1 MTGMSRRETWP
12 EGHFFQA
19 AFTKRDTQQLHDAN
33 TRNLLPDPFQIA
45 HNRQVQRILSNRPDR
60 TASGTMDVLWTHF
73 VANRGAITRS
83 LPQRPLK
90 PEHDPSTTRR
100 RTTGAAHAKV
110 KRGYVV
116 PPGVYARSTRMS
128 ITYRPPFDEDD
139 ERDLRA
145 LYRKPGPGANP
156 ELDAAVRRRWHPGHS
171 WHPGWGAAA
180 CAVMVAGLFA
190 WTDMREAIDDTE
202 PQMELVAVQANE
214 ATQEAA
220 SASAAP
226 ASDAP
231 PLRRVV
237 ALQQEPAVP
246 AQPAAAQPAMAVTAA
261 APAAPAPAAAETAAA
276 ETAAQEAAPAAA
288 QEAPAESQQV
298 AAFTEQ
304 DIEAR
309 VAQIRGLIVDDREED
324 AVHALRELQRG
335 APDFALPDDLQELS
349 RQNPA

>member
-1 MTGMSRRETWP
+1 
-12 EGHFFQA
+12 
-19 AFTKRDTQQLHDAN
+19 
-33 TRNLLPDPFQIA
+33 
-45 HNRQVQRILSNRPDR
+45 
-60 TASGTMDVLWTHF
+60 
-73 VANRGAITRS
+73 
-83 LPQRPLK
+83 
-90 PEHDPSTTRR
+90 
-100 RTTGAAHAKV
+100 
-110 KRGYVV
+110 
-116 PPGVYARSTRMS
+116 MS

-190 WTDMREAIDDTE
+190 WTDMREAIEDTE
-202 PQMELVAVQANE
+202 PQMQLVAVQE
-214 ATQEAA
+214 SDAA
-220 SASAAP
+220 QAAPSASAAP
-226 ASDAP
+226 ASDP
-231 PLRRVV
+231 SPLRRVV

-246 AQPAAAQPAMAVTAA
+246 AQPAVSQPASTQPASTHPAAAQPAAAA
-261 APAAPAPAAAETAAA
+261 APAEPAAP
-276 ETAAQEAAPAAA
+276 ETAAQESAQAAA
-288 QEAPAESQQV
+288 QEAPAEAQQV

-324 AVHALRELQRG
+324 AVQALRELQRG

>member
-1 MTGMSRRETWP
+1 
-12 EGHFFQA
+12 
-19 AFTKRDTQQLHDAN
+19 
-33 TRNLLPDPFQIA
+33 
-45 HNRQVQRILSNRPDR
+45 
-60 TASGTMDVLWTHF
+60 
-73 VANRGAITRS
+73 
-83 LPQRPLK
+83 
-90 PEHDPSTTRR
+90 
-100 RTTGAAHAKV
+100 
-110 KRGYVV
+110 
-116 PPGVYARSTRMS
+116 MS

-202 PQMELVAVQANE
+202 PQMQLVAVQANE
-214 ATQEAA
+214 ATQDAA

-261 APAAPAPAAAETAAA
+261 TPAAPAPAAAETAAA

>member
-1 MTGMSRRETWP
+1 
-12 EGHFFQA
+12 
-19 AFTKRDTQQLHDAN
+19 
-33 TRNLLPDPFQIA
+33 
-45 HNRQVQRILSNRPDR
+45 
-60 TASGTMDVLWTHF
+60 
-73 VANRGAITRS
+73 
-83 LPQRPLK
+83 
-90 PEHDPSTTRR
+90 
-100 RTTGAAHAKV
+100 
-110 KRGYVV
+110 
-116 PPGVYARSTRMS
+116 MS

-190 WTDMREAIDDTE
+190 WTDMREAIEDTE
-202 PQMELVAVQANE
+202 PQMQLVAVQE
-214 ATQEAA
+214 SDAA
-220 SASAAP
+220 QAAPSASAAP
-226 ASDAP
+226 ASDP
-231 PLRRVV
+231 SPLRRVV
-237 ALQQEPAVP
+237 ALQQEPAVTAQP
-246 AQPAAAQPAMAVTAA
+246 AVSQPASTQPVSTHPAAAQSAAAA
-261 APAAPAPAAAETAAA
+261 APAEPAAP
-276 ETAAQEAAPAAA
+276 ETAAQESAQAAA
-288 QEAPAESQQV
+288 QEAPAEAQQV

-324 AVHALRELQRG
+324 AVQALRELQRG

>member
-1 MTGMSRRETWP
+1 
-12 EGHFFQA
+12 
-19 AFTKRDTQQLHDAN
+19 
-33 TRNLLPDPFQIA
+33 
-45 HNRQVQRILSNRPDR
+45 
-60 TASGTMDVLWTHF
+60 
-73 VANRGAITRS
+73 
-83 LPQRPLK
+83 
-90 PEHDPSTTRR
+90 
-100 RTTGAAHAKV
+100 
-110 KRGYVV
+110 
-116 PPGVYARSTRMS
+116 MS

-190 WTDMREAIDDTE
+190 WTDMREAIEDTE
-202 PQMELVAVQANE
+202 PQMQLVAVQE
-214 ATQEAA
+214 SEAA
-220 SASAAP
+220 PEAAAASPAP
-226 ASDAP
+226 SNDAS

-237 ALQQEPAVP
+237 ALQQEPAAP
-246 AQPAAAQPAMAVTAA
+246 AQPIAAQPVVA
-261 APAAPAPAAAETAAA
+261 AAPAPAAS
-276 ETAAQEAAPAAA
+276 ETAAQEPAASA
-288 QEAPAESQQV
+288 TQEAPAASQNV
-298 AAFTEQ
+298 VAFTEQ

-324 AVHALRELQRG
+324 AVQALRELQRG

>member
-1 MTGMSRRETWP
+1 
-12 EGHFFQA
+12 
-19 AFTKRDTQQLHDAN
+19 
-33 TRNLLPDPFQIA
+33 
-45 HNRQVQRILSNRPDR
+45 
-60 TASGTMDVLWTHF
+60 
-73 VANRGAITRS
+73 
-83 LPQRPLK
+83 
-90 PEHDPSTTRR
+90 
-100 RTTGAAHAKV
+100 
-110 KRGYVV
+110 
-116 PPGVYARSTRMS
+116 MS

-190 WTDMREAIDDTE
+190 WTDMREAIEDTE
-202 PQMELVAVQANE
+202 PQMQLVAVQESETAQD
-214 ATQEAA
+214 AS
-220 SASAAP
+220 SASATP
-226 ASDAP
+226 AGDPS

-237 ALQQEPAVP
+237 ALQQEPAAP
-246 AQPAAAQPAMAVTAA
+246 AQPAVSQSASTQPASTQSALTQPAVMQSAA
-261 APAAPAPAAAETAAA
+261 ATASAEPAPAAAETAAQQS
-276 ETAAQEAAPAAA
+276 AQAAA
-288 QEAPAESQQV
+288 QETAPEAQQV
-298 AAFTEQ
+298 VAFTEQ

-324 AVHALRELQRG
+324 AVQALRELQRG

>member
-1 MTGMSRRETWP
+1 
-12 EGHFFQA
+12 
-19 AFTKRDTQQLHDAN
+19 
-33 TRNLLPDPFQIA
+33 
-45 HNRQVQRILSNRPDR
+45 
-60 TASGTMDVLWTHF
+60 
-73 VANRGAITRS
+73 
-83 LPQRPLK
+83 
-90 PEHDPSTTRR
+90 
-100 RTTGAAHAKV
+100 
-110 KRGYVV
+110 
-116 PPGVYARSTRMS
+116 MS

-202 PQMELVAVQANE
+202 PQMQLVAVQESDSAQD
-214 ATQEAA
+214 AS
-220 SASAAP
+220 SASATP
-226 ASDAP
+226 ASDP
-231 PLRRVV
+231 SPLRRVV
-237 ALQQEPAVP
+237 ALQQEPVAP
-246 AQPAAAQPAMAVTAA
+246 AQPAVMQPPAPQSATTSTTMAA
-261 APAAPAPAAAETAAA
+261 APAELAPAAT
-276 ETAAQEAAPAAA
+276 ETAAQAPA
-288 QEAPAESQQV
+288 QETPAEAQQV

-324 AVHALRELQRG
+324 AVQALRELQRG

>member
-1 MTGMSRRETWP
+1 
-12 EGHFFQA
+12 
-19 AFTKRDTQQLHDAN
+19 
-33 TRNLLPDPFQIA
+33 
-45 HNRQVQRILSNRPDR
+45 
-60 TASGTMDVLWTHF
+60 
-73 VANRGAITRS
+73 
-83 LPQRPLK
+83 
-90 PEHDPSTTRR
+90 
-100 RTTGAAHAKV
+100 
-110 KRGYVV
+110 
-116 PPGVYARSTRMS
+116 MS

-190 WTDMREAIDDTE
+190 WTDMREAIEDTE
-202 PQMELVAVQANE
+202 PQMQLVAVQE
-214 ATQEAA
+214 SDAA
-220 SASAAP
+220 QAAPSASAAP
-226 ASDAP
+226 ASDP
-231 PLRRVV
+231 SPLRRVV

-246 AQPAAAQPAMAVTAA
+246 AQPAVSQPASTQPVSTHPAAAQPAAAA
-261 APAAPAPAAAETAAA
+261 APAEPAAAETV
-276 ETAAQEAAPAAA
+276 AQESAQAAA
-288 QEAPAESQQV
+288 QEAPAEAQQV

-324 AVHALRELQRG
+324 AVQALRELQRG

>member
-1 MTGMSRRETWP
+1 
-12 EGHFFQA
+12 
-19 AFTKRDTQQLHDAN
+19 
-33 TRNLLPDPFQIA
+33 
-45 HNRQVQRILSNRPDR
+45 
-60 TASGTMDVLWTHF
+60 
-73 VANRGAITRS
+73 
-83 LPQRPLK
+83 
-90 PEHDPSTTRR
+90 
-100 RTTGAAHAKV
+100 
-110 KRGYVV
+110 
-116 PPGVYARSTRMS
+116 MS

-202 PQMELVAVQANE
+202 PQMQLVAVQANE

-220 SASAAP
+220 SPSAAP
-226 ASDAP
+226 PSDAP

-246 AQPAAAQPAMAVTAA
+246 AQPAAAQPAVAVTAA
-261 APAAPAPAAAETAAA
+261 VPAAPAPAAAPT
-276 ETAAQEAAPAAA
+276 AA

-304 DIEAR
+304 DIETR

>member
-1 MTGMSRRETWP
+1 
-12 EGHFFQA
+12 
-19 AFTKRDTQQLHDAN
+19 
-33 TRNLLPDPFQIA
+33 
-45 HNRQVQRILSNRPDR
+45 
-60 TASGTMDVLWTHF
+60 
-73 VANRGAITRS
+73 
-83 LPQRPLK
+83 
-90 PEHDPSTTRR
+90 
-100 RTTGAAHAKV
+100 
-110 KRGYVV
+110 
-116 PPGVYARSTRMS
+116 MS

-190 WTDMREAIDDTE
+190 WTDMREAIEDTE
-202 PQMELVAVQANE
+202 PQMQLVAVQESETAQD
-214 ATQEAA
+214 AS
-220 SASAAP
+220 SASATP
-226 ASDAP
+226 ASDP
-231 PLRRVV
+231 SPLRRVV

-246 AQPAAAQPAMAVTAA
+246 AQPAVTQSAVTQSAGTQSAMTQPAVTQSAAPAVAA
-261 APAAPAPAAAETAAA
+261 APAELAPAAAQST
-276 ETAAQEAAPAAA
+276 AQESAQAAA
-288 QEAPAESQQV
+288 QEAPPEAQQV

-324 AVHALRELQRG
+324 AVQALRELQRG

>member
-1 MTGMSRRETWP
+1 
-12 EGHFFQA
+12 
-19 AFTKRDTQQLHDAN
+19 
-33 TRNLLPDPFQIA
+33 
-45 HNRQVQRILSNRPDR
+45 
-60 TASGTMDVLWTHF
+60 
-73 VANRGAITRS
+73 
-83 LPQRPLK
+83 
-90 PEHDPSTTRR
+90 
-100 RTTGAAHAKV
+100 
-110 KRGYVV
+110 
-116 PPGVYARSTRMS
+116 MS

-180 CAVMVAGLFA
+180 CALMVAGLFA
-190 WTDMREAIDDTE
+190 WTDMREAIEDTE
-202 PQMELVAVQANE
+202 PQMQLVAVQESETAQD
-214 ATQEAA
+214 AS
-220 SASAAP
+220 SASATP
-226 ASDAP
+226 ANDPS

-237 ALQQEPAVP
+237 ALQQEPAAP
-246 AQPAAAQPAMAVTAA
+246 AQPAVSQSASAQPASAQSALAQPVAMQSAA
-261 APAAPAPAAAETAAA
+261 ATASAEQAPTAA
-276 ETAAQEAAPAAA
+276 ETAAQQSAQAAA
-288 QEAPAESQQV
+288 QETAPEAQQV

-324 AVHALRELQRG
+324 AVQALRELQRG

>member
-1 MTGMSRRETWP
+1 
-12 EGHFFQA
+12 
-19 AFTKRDTQQLHDAN
+19 
-33 TRNLLPDPFQIA
+33 
-45 HNRQVQRILSNRPDR
+45 
-60 TASGTMDVLWTHF
+60 
-73 VANRGAITRS
+73 
-83 LPQRPLK
+83 
-90 PEHDPSTTRR
+90 
-100 RTTGAAHAKV
+100 
-110 KRGYVV
+110 
-116 PPGVYARSTRMS
+116 MS

-190 WTDMREAIDDTE
+190 WTDMREAIEDTE
-202 PQMELVAVQANE
+202 PQMQLVAVQE
-214 ATQEAA
+214 SDAA
-220 SASAAP
+220 QAAPSASAAP
-226 ASDAP
+226 ASDP
-231 PLRRVV
+231 SPLRRVV

-246 AQPAAAQPAMAVTAA
+246 AQPAVSQPASTQPASTHPAAAQPAAAA
-261 APAAPAPAAAETAAA
+261 APAEPAAAETV
-276 ETAAQEAAPAAA
+276 AQESAQAAA
-288 QEAPAESQQV
+288 QEAPAQAQQV

-309 VAQIRGLIVDDREED
+309 VVQIRGLIVDDREED
-324 AVHALRELQRG
+324 AVQALRELQRG

>member
-1 MTGMSRRETWP
+1 
-12 EGHFFQA
+12 
-19 AFTKRDTQQLHDAN
+19 
-33 TRNLLPDPFQIA
+33 
-45 HNRQVQRILSNRPDR
+45 
-60 TASGTMDVLWTHF
+60 
-73 VANRGAITRS
+73 
-83 LPQRPLK
+83 
-90 PEHDPSTTRR
+90 
-100 RTTGAAHAKV
+100 
-110 KRGYVV
+110 
-116 PPGVYARSTRMS
+116 MS

-202 PQMELVAVQANE
+202 PQMQLVAVQANE
-214 ATQEAA
+214 ATPEPTSTPAT
-220 SASAAP
+220 P

-246 AQPAAAQPAMAVTAA
+246 VQPAAAQPAVAVAA
-261 APAAPAPAAAETAAA
+261 AAPAPAAAETAA
-276 ETAAQEAAPAAA
+276 TVAAA
-288 QEAPAESQQV
+288 QEAPAAAQESPAESHQV

-304 DIEAR
+304 DIAAR

-324 AVHALRELQRG
+324 AVQALRELQRG
-335 APDFALPDDLQELS
+335 APDFTLPDDLQELS

>member
-1 MTGMSRRETWP
+1 
-12 EGHFFQA
+12 
-19 AFTKRDTQQLHDAN
+19 
-33 TRNLLPDPFQIA
+33 
-45 HNRQVQRILSNRPDR
+45 
-60 TASGTMDVLWTHF
+60 
-73 VANRGAITRS
+73 
-83 LPQRPLK
+83 
-90 PEHDPSTTRR
+90 
-100 RTTGAAHAKV
+100 
-110 KRGYVV
+110 
-116 PPGVYARSTRMS
+116 MS

-190 WTDMREAIDDTE
+190 WTDMREAIEDTE
-202 PQMELVAVQANE
+202 PQMQLVAVQESETA
-214 ATQEAA
+214 QDAA
-220 SASAAP
+220 SASATP
-226 ASDAP
+226 ASDP
-231 PLRRVV
+231 SPLRRVV
-237 ALQQEPAVP
+237 ALQQEPVAP
-246 AQPAAAQPAMAVTAA
+246 AQPAVMQSTVTQPAVSQPAAPQSATTSSAVVA
-261 APAAPAPAAAETAAA
+261 APAEPAPAAAETAALA
-276 ETAAQEAAPAAA
+276 PAQAAA
-288 QEAPAESQQV
+288 QETPAQAQQV

-324 AVHALRELQRG
+324 AVQALRELQRG

>member
-1 MTGMSRRETWP
+1 
-12 EGHFFQA
+12 
-19 AFTKRDTQQLHDAN
+19 
-33 TRNLLPDPFQIA
+33 
-45 HNRQVQRILSNRPDR
+45 
-60 TASGTMDVLWTHF
+60 
-73 VANRGAITRS
+73 
-83 LPQRPLK
+83 
-90 PEHDPSTTRR
+90 
-100 RTTGAAHAKV
+100 
-110 KRGYVV
+110 
-116 PPGVYARSTRMS
+116 MS

-202 PQMELVAVQANE
+202 PQMQLVAVQANE
-214 ATQEAA
+214 AKQEAA
-220 SASAAP
+220 AASAAP

-237 ALQQEPAVP
+237 ALQPEPAVP
-246 AQPAAAQPAMAVTAA
+246 AQPAAAQPALAVTAA
-261 APAAPAPAAAETAAA
+261 APATPAPAAAETAAT